1 MKKVISIATGLLAI
15 IPGLA
20 TLKSGL
26 WAPEKYKFLFGGFI
40 EFFGA
45 LTLLILW
52 TKREKIKT
60 IASAVKLRITAI
72 LVFIFL
78 LSTSLYIFLI
88 NKADIEQSTRGS
100 LFFPLVLKGDLK
112 EMVDKSGSRIAAI
125 ENYGIDEVEEQ
136 LFKQPDI
143 NYTIT
148 VISLLLVYSILFTTL
163 TLSFGVNAIEYEE

>member
-1 MKKVISIATGLLAI
+1 MKRVILIATGLLAI

-26 WAPEKYKFLFGGFI
+26 WAPDKYKFLFGGFI

-60 IASAVKLRITAI
+60 IASSLKLRITAI
-72 LVFIFL
+72 LVFTFL
-78 LSTSLYIFLI
+78 LSTSFYIFLI
-88 NKADIEQSTRGS
+88 NKVDIEHSTRGN
-100 LFFPLVLKGDLK
+100 LFFPLALKGDLK
-112 EMVDKSGSRIAAI
+112 EMVDKSGSRVAAI

-148 VISLLLVYSILFTTL
+148 VISLLLVYTILFTSL
-163 TLSFGVNAIEYEE
+163 TLSFGVNAIEYDE